1 MAVEQHPFAPFV
13 PQKAHFLFLGTFP
26 PKPEKWSMDF
36 FYPNKIND
44 MWRIMGTIFYN
55 DRNRFWN
62 EAEKRFEIE
71 PIKSFL
77 EEHRIAMYDTAFK
90 VERLKDNASD
100 KFLNIIE
107 RVDLQGLLDACPTIS
122 VIVTTGEKAASVVS
136 EISCS
141 TIPKV
146 GTYCNIKI
154 GLHHNVRHYRMPST
168 SRAYPLALDKK
179 AQFYRQMFQA
189 ENAL

>member
-1 MAVEQHPFAPFV
+1 MAIEQHPFTPFM
-13 PQKAHFLFLGTFP
+13 PQDAHFLFLGTFP

-44 MWRIMGTIFYN
+44 MWRVMGTIFYN

-62 EAEKRFEIE
+62 ESEKRFEIE
-71 PIKSFL
+71 PIKCFL

-107 RVDLQGLLDACPTIS
+107 CVDLEELLDACPTIS

-136 EISCS
+136 EISGS
-141 TIPKV
+141 SIPKV
-146 GTYCNIKI
+146 GTYCNINI
-154 GLHHNVRHYRMPST
+154 GVHHNVRHYRMPST

-179 AQFYRQMFQA
+179 AQIYRQMFQA
-189 ENAL
+189 EKAI